1 MFDRLETIR
10 KTEDRLRRV
19 KDEKRTCMDIN
30 AANYLRADIDYY
42 QSVLAILKEEEYK
55 IYQVTF
61 FDEDRYGA
69 GAVNRYSFS
78 TYEEAEFF
86 YNEHVND
93 KDKTGMFIA
102 CLTIKGRKT
111 KFEILKG
118 GKKNGI

>member
-1 MFDRLETIR
+1 MSDFAITLNNGYYVDLITSIVENE
-10 KTEDRLRRV
+10 ED
-19 KDEKRTCMDIN
+19 
-30 AANYLRADIDYY
+30 
-42 QSVLAILKEEEYK
+42 K

-61 FDEDRYGA
+61 LDEDRYGA
-69 GAVNRYSFS
+69 GAVTRYSFS